1 MSRFRYACVLAGLL
15 VFQAHAADLLGAT
28 YEPVSDTLLIDIA
41 YRGTHPEH
49 DFFVQWSPCSGGPP
63 ARTVGRVIDVH
74 GRDAAREN
82 FRVRER
88 VSLENLP
95 CRPALV
101 TLRLGRVAHE
111 QVFVPEAPTR

>member
-1 MSRFRYACVLAGLL
+1 MNRLICASALALL
-15 VFQAHAADLLGAT
+15 PAMAAQAADLLGAT
-28 YEPVSDTLLIDIA
+28 YDPNSDTLLIDVA

-49 DFFVQWSPCSGGPP
+49 DFFVQWAPCTEGDP

-74 GRDAAREN
+74 GRDHARES

-88 VSLENLP
+88 VSLADIP

-101 TLRLGRVAHE
+101 TLRLGRVAND
-111 QVFVPEAPTR
+111 QVFVPQAPGR